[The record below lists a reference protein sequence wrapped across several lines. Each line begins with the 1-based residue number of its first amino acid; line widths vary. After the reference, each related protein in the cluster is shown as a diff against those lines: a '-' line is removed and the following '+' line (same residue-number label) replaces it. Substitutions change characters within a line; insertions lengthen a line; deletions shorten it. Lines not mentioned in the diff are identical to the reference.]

1 MVPLNLLDPDS
12 ADFQPQQCRTFHD
25 ITRYI
30 HENAVQEMFRFGR
43 EHAFA
48 ERSSKQLHF
57 HVPMKWW
64 ILNLDDGFTEEV
76 SGKYVRLSNIACLPM
91 LAFWE
96 GFVAIP
102 WDGPPVDGRGLMSV
116 MFQSTANAA
125 LMPSVRST
133 FADRN
138 YFIISKNYCNLSSRL
153 GYHFS
158 LLEALVS
165 DRNRENYVSFQFKGG
180 ATDDQRRFKRVQFIG
195 EILVENGFRVQIR
208 EDNLAARVEGQAKD
222 FMLDRIKILG
232 YLSLHTRQLDMIMSN
247 KAKVNYYRSKINK
260 DIREVI
266 TQNKAELKGAQ
277 PFGQNT

>member
-1 MVPLNLLDPDS
+1 
-12 ADFQPQQCRTFHD
+12 
-25 ITRYI
+25 
-30 HENAVQEMFRFGR
+30 
-43 EHAFA
+43 
-48 ERSSKQLHF
+48 
-57 HVPMKWW
+57 MKWW

-76 SGKYVRLSNIACLPM
+76 SGKYVKLSNIACLPM

-125 LMPSVRST
+125 LMPSVRSK

-165 DRNRENYVSFQFKGG
+165 DRSRENYVSFQFKGG
-180 ATDDQRRFKRVQFIG
+180 ATDDRRRFKRVQLIG
-195 EILVENGFRVQIR
+195 KILVENGFRVQIR
-208 EDNLAARVEGQAKD
+208 KDHLTARVEGQSKD

-247 KAKVNYYRSKINK
+247 NLKVNYYRNKINQ
-260 DIREVI
+260 DIRKII
-266 TQNKAELKGAQ
+266 THNQAELEADQ
-277 PFGQNT
+277 SLGQDT